1 MDLSHAKNE
10 FAEVFIRRN
19 QQGTILIG
27 LMQHGIVI
35 NTWIEVRNV
44 STL

>member
-19 QQGTILIG
+19 QQGTILVG

-35 NTWIEVRNV
+35 NTWIKVRNV
-44 STL
+44 